1 MRVTGSL
8 KVPNS
13 NQGLYIMQNTMVLA
27 ADEKN
32 KELGEKNLSG
42 EEKWRKLNQN
52 TKKFQYTIVTP
63 L

>member
-1 MRVTGSL
+1 
-8 KVPNS
+8 
-13 NQGLYIMQNTMVLA
+13 MQNKMVLA

-32 KELGEKNLSG
+32 KELGEKNLLG

-63 L
+63 F